1 MSDPMADLNQ
11 RLTTAA
17 LHVAEGRRSVV
28 RQRARIAKLAALGAS
43 TLEAENTLDV
53 FLRTL
58 RVLEDYETLLREE
71 FDEPTV
77 GAMNASNDERGRVPP
92 EPASSDLSH

>member
-1 MSDPMADLNQ
+1 MADLNQ

-28 RQRARIAKLAALGAS
+28 RQRARIAKLHAIGAS
-43 TLEAENTLDV
+43 TSEAENTLDV

-71 FDEPTV
+71 IDEPAI
-77 GAMNASNDERGRVPP
+77 GAVNASNDERERFPP
-92 EPASSDLSH
+92 APASSDLSH

>member
-28 RQRARIAKLAALGAS
+28 RQRARIAKLEALGAS
-43 TLEAENTLDV
+43 TLEAENTLEV

-71 FDEPTV
+71 IDETAI
-77 GAMNASNDERGRVPP
+77 GAMNASTEERERIPP
-92 EPASSDLSH
+92 ER

>member
-1 MSDPMADLNQ
+1 MADLNQ

-17 LHVAEGRRSVV
+17 LHVAEGRRSIV
-28 RQRARIAKLAALGAS
+28 RQRARIAKLASLGAS

-53 FLRTL
+53 FVRTL
-58 RVLEDYETLLREE
+58 RVLEDYEALLREE
-71 FDEPTV
+71 VDEPAV
-77 GAMNASNDERGRVPP
+77 GAANTSNDERERFPP